1 MSPIDKYSHVG
12 RAANLSASDFP
23 KVYILPLSSEFNEDL
38 LSCTIPWHSKADDAV
53 YFAQTSPE
61 LPFGLVEEHF
71 GPSQTKKRKHKK
83 GVIQKTGRVPKKHK
97 KGLLQK
103 TGRVPRGD

>member
-1 MSPIDKYSHVG
+1 MSTIDNYSHVG
-12 RAANLSASDFP
+12 GAANLSALGAANLSASDFP

-71 GPSQTKKRKHKK
+71 GPSQT
-83 GVIQKTGRVPKKHK
+83 PN
-97 KGLLQK
+97 
-103 TGRVPRGD
+103 